1 MELEHRFTVPAGLE
15 ETWAHFNDIEGVAG
29 CFPGAT
35 VTEADSESFSGTV
48 KVKLGP
54 VALVY
59 NGSGTFL
66 EKDEAAHRLVID
78 AKGKDKRGNGTAG
91 ALVTAVMSDAGPGS
105 TEVSV
110 TTDLSITG
118 KAAQFGRGNVI
129 KDVSDKLLGQFVSC
143 LEQQLVDSGT
153 PDAPLGEESAPA
165 PPPGEATTPAG
176 TAAGAPE
183 PAPPA
188 EPMAQPAAVVPPTP
202 PPSPASP
209 TPAPRQSDDS
219 INLGATVL
227 PVLARAYWKPAV
239 AVLVAVVV
247 VIYLLVRD

>member
-35 VTEADSESFSGTV
+35 VTEADAESFAGTV

-54 VALVY
+54 IALVY
-59 NGSGTFL
+59 NGTGTFV

-91 ALVTAVMSDAGPGS
+91 ALVTAVMSDAGGGS
-105 TEVSV
+105 TDVAV

-129 KDVSDKLLGQFVSC
+129 KDVSDKLLGQFVAC
-143 LEQQLVDSGT
+143 LEQRLSTADT
-153 PDAPLGEESAPA
+153 PDAPQGD
-165 PPPGEATTPAG
+165 ATTESPEPLASTASG
-176 TAAGAPE
+176 TPE
-183 PAPPA
+183 PAA
-188 EPMAQPAAVVPPTP
+188 EPA
-202 PPSPASP
+202 
-209 TPAPRQSDDS
+209 
-219 INLGATVL
+219 
-227 PVLARAYWKPAV
+227 
-239 AVLVAVVV
+239 
-247 VIYLLVRD
+247 